1 MLYDKEVEYY
11 NNIVLDVKQKIKNEI
26 SGLNQHDKK
35 ETFESRR
42 FIYSSDTCISLAHF
56 LLRKDSFDC
65 KFFLRSSNVKDTLD
79 YDLNFLK
86 HMSSVVY
93 SMIDARGKF
102 CRMSFVI
109 NSGHIIDDNS

>member
-1 MLYDKEVEYY
+1 MKKKLS
-11 NNIVLDVKQKIKNEI
+11 IMIKQKIKNEMKGVNI
-26 SGLNQHDKK
+26 NNRK
-35 ETFESRR
+35 ETFKSRR
-42 FIYSSDTCISLAHF
+42 FIYNSDTCISLAHF
-56 LLRKDSFDC
+56 LLREESLDC